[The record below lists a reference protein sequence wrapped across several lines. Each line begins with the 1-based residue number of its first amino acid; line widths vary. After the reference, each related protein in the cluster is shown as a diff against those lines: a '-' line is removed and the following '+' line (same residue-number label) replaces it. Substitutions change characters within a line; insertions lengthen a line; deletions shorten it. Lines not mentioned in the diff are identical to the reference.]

1 MIKVQATINGV
12 ISKSATIRTA
22 GDGKKFIGFPVKLTV
37 PGSRNNMP
45 GKELTVSVSK
55 EGDES
60 ELPAFTAG
68 TRVEVAGTLTFR
80 KTGDNLYFNFHA
92 HTVNLSPESTKD
104 AIEGTLE
111 FKGTVGKGV
120 DERTDKKGG
129 KYVSFSAY
137 STEKSDDTLQ
147 FTWIRFIKFDY
158 TKEAFLE
165 PKAKIHATGKLTV
178 SAYNGRI
185 DLDCRL
191 EDVEPWE
198 RRPFAPAN
206 DNENPPF

>member
-12 ISKSATIRTA
+12 ISKSATIHMA

-55 EGDES
+55 DGDES
-60 ELPAFTAG
+60 ELSAFAAG
-68 TRVEVAGTLTFR
+68 TRMEATGTITFR
-80 KTGDNLYFNFHA
+80 KTDDNLYFNFHA
-92 HTVNLSPESTKD
+92 DTANLSPESNKD

-120 DERTDKKGG
+120 DEKADKKGR

-137 STEKSDDTLQ
+137 STEKSGDALQ
-147 FTWIRFIKFDY
+147 FTWVRFIKFDY
-158 TKEAFLE
+158 VKDAFLE

-191 EDVEPWE
+191 DEIKPWE
-198 RRPFAPAN
+198 RQAFTQTK

>member
-1 MIKVQATINGV
+1 MIKVQATINGI
-12 ISKSATIRTA
+12 ISKPATIRVS
-22 GDGKKFIGFPVKLTV
+22 GDGNKFIGFLVKLSV

-45 GKELTVSVSK
+45 GKELSISVSK
-55 EGDES
+55 DGEES
-60 ELPAFTAG
+60 ELPSLAAG
-68 TRVEVAGTLTFR
+68 TRIEATGTLTFR

-92 HTVNLSPESTKD
+92 DTVVLNPDSNKD

-120 DERTDKKGG
+120 DEKTDKKDR

-137 STEKSDDTLQ
+137 STEKSGDALQ
-147 FTWIRFIKFDY
+147 FTWVRFIKFDY
-158 TKEAFLE
+158 VKEAFLE
-165 PKAKIHATGKLTV
+165 AKAKIHATGKLSV

-185 DLDCRL
+185 DLDCRR
-191 EDVEPWE
+191 EEVKPWE
-198 RRPFAPAN
+198 RQPFPQTK

>member
-12 ISKSATIRTA
+12 ISKSATVRTA

-45 GKELTVSVSK
+45 GKELTVSISK
-55 EGDES
+55 DGDES
-60 ELPAFTAG
+60 ELSEFTAG
-68 TRVEVAGTLTFR
+68 KRIEATGKLTFR

-92 HTVNLSPESTKD
+92 DTVNLSPESTKD
-104 AIEGTLE
+104 AIDGTLE
-111 FKGTVGKGV
+111 FKGTIGKGV
-120 DERTDKKGG
+120 DEKTDKKGG

-137 STEKSDDTLQ
+137 STEKSGDALQ
-147 FTWIRFIKFDY
+147 FTWVRFIKFDY
-158 TKEAFLE
+158 AKDAFLE
-165 PKAKIHATGKLTV
+165 AKAKIHATGKLTV

-191 EDVEPWE
+191 EEVKPWE
-198 RRPFAPAN
+198 RQPFTPSK
-206 DNENPPF
+206 DNEKPTF

>member
-1 MIKVQATINGV
+1 MIKVQATINGI
-12 ISKSATIRTA
+12 ISKPATIRTS

-55 EGDES
+55 DGGEE
-60 ELPAFTAG
+60 ELSALTAG
-68 TRVEVAGTLTFR
+68 TRIEATGTLTFR
-80 KTGDNLYFNFHA
+80 KTADNLYFNFHA
-92 HTVNLSPESTKD
+92 DTVNLTPESNKD
-104 AIEGTLE
+104 IIEGTLE

-120 DERTDKKGG
+120 DEKTDKKGG

-137 STEKSDDTLQ
+137 STEKAGDTLQ
-147 FTWIRFIKFDY
+147 FTWVRFIRFDY
-158 TKEAFLE
+158 LKEAFLG
-165 PKAKIHATGKLTV
+165 PKAKIHATGKLAVT
-178 SAYNGRI
+178 AYNGRI

-191 EDVEPWE
+191 ENIKPWE
-198 RRPFAPAN
+198 RQPFAQAQ

>member
-12 ISKSATIRTA
+12 ISKSATVRTA
-22 GDGKKFIGFPVKLTV
+22 SDGKKFIGFPVKLIV

-55 EGDES
+55 DGDES
-60 ELPAFTAG
+60 ELPAFAAG
-68 TRVEVAGTLTFR
+68 TRIEATGTLTFR
-80 KTGDNLYFNFHA
+80 KTSDNLFFNFHA
-92 HTVNLSPESTKD
+92 DTVVLCPESDKD

-120 DERTDKKGG
+120 DEKTDKKGG

-137 STEKSDDTLQ
+137 STEKSGDALQ
-147 FTWIRFIKFDY
+147 FTWVRFIKFNY
-158 TKEAFLE
+158 VKEAFLE
-165 PKAKIHATGKLTV
+165 PKMKIHATGKLTV

-191 EDVEPWE
+191 EEIKPWE
-198 RRPFAPAN
+198 RQPFTPAK
-206 DNENPPF
+206 DNEKPPF

>member
-12 ISKSATIRTA
+12 ISKSATVRTV
-22 GDGKKFIGFPVKLTV
+22 GDGKMFIGFPVKLTV

-55 EGDES
+55 DGDES
-60 ELPAFTAG
+60 ELTAFAAG
-68 TRVEVAGTLTFR
+68 TRIEATGTLTFR
-80 KTGDNLYFNFHA
+80 KTGDNLYFNVHA
-92 HTVNLSPESTKD
+92 DTVNHSPESSKD
-104 AIEGTLE
+104 AIDGTLE

-120 DERTDKKGG
+120 DEKTDKKGG

-137 STEKSDDTLQ
+137 STEKSGDALQ
-147 FTWIRFIKFDY
+147 FTWVRFIKFDY
-158 TKEAFLE
+158 GKDAFLE

-191 EDVEPWE
+191 EEVKPWE
-198 RRPFAPAN
+198 RQPFTQAKDN
-206 DNENPPF
+206 DNPPF

>member
-12 ISKSATIRTA
+12 ISKSATVRTA
-22 GDGKKFIGFPVKLTV
+22 SDGKKFIGFPVKLTV

-55 EGDES
+55 DGDES
-60 ELPAFTAG
+60 ELPAFAAG
-68 TRVEVAGTLTFR
+68 TRIEATGTLTFR
-80 KTGDNLYFNFHA
+80 KTSDNLFFNFHA
-92 HTVNLSPESTKD
+92 DTVVLCPESDKD

-120 DERTDKKGG
+120 DEKTDKKGG

-137 STEKSDDTLQ
+137 SMEKSGDALQ
-147 FTWIRFIKFDY
+147 FTWVRFIKFNY
-158 TKEAFLE
+158 VKEAFLE
-165 PKAKIHATGKLTV
+165 PKMKIHATGKLTV

-191 EDVEPWE
+191 EEIKPWE
-198 RRPFAPAN
+198 RQPFTPAK
-206 DNENPPF
+206 DNEKPPF

>member
-12 ISKSATIRTA
+12 ISKSATVRTA

-55 EGDES
+55 DGDEPELS
-60 ELPAFTAG
+60 EFTSGKRMEA
-68 TRVEVAGTLTFR
+68 TGTLTFR
-80 KTGDNLYFNFHA
+80 KTGDSLYLNFHA
-92 HTVNLSPESTKD
+92 DTVNLSPESTKD
-104 AIEGTLE
+104 AIDGTLE

-120 DERTDKKGG
+120 DDKTDKKGG

-137 STEKSDDTLQ
+137 STERSGDALQ
-147 FTWIRFIKFDY
+147 FTWVRFIKFDY
-158 TKEAFLE
+158 VKDAFLE

-191 EDVEPWE
+191 EEVKPWE
-198 RRPFAPAN
+198 RQPFTPSK

>member
-12 ISKSATIRTA
+12 ISKSATVRTA

-55 EGDES
+55 DGNES
-60 ELPAFTAG
+60 ELPAFAAG
-68 TRVEVAGTLTFR
+68 TRMEATGTLTFR

-92 HTVNLSPESTKD
+92 DTVILSPESTKD

-120 DERTDKKGG
+120 DEKTDKKGG

-137 STEKSDDTLQ
+137 STERSGDALQ
-147 FTWIRFIKFDY
+147 FTWVRFVKFDY
-158 TKEAFLE
+158 VREAFLE
-165 PKAKIHATGKLTV
+165 PKAKIQATGKLTV

-191 EDVEPWE
+191 EEVKPWE
-198 RRPFAPAN
+198 RLPLTPAK

>member
-12 ISKSATIRTA
+12 ISKSATVRTA

-45 GKELTVSVSK
+45 GKELTVSVSMD
-55 EGDES
+55 GDES
-60 ELPAFTAG
+60 ELSELTSGKCMEAT
-68 TRVEVAGTLTFR
+68 GTLTFR
-80 KTGDNLYFNFHA
+80 KTGDSLYLNFHA
-92 HTVNLSPESTKD
+92 DTVNLSPESTKD
-104 AIEGTLE
+104 AIDGTLE

-120 DERTDKKGG
+120 DEKTDKKGG

-137 STEKSDDTLQ
+137 STERSGDALQ
-147 FTWIRFIKFDY
+147 FTWVRFIKFDY
-158 TKEAFLE
+158 VKDAFLE

-191 EDVEPWE
+191 EEVKPWE
-198 RRPFAPAN
+198 RQPFTPSK

>member
-12 ISKSATIRTA
+12 ISKSATVRTA
-22 GDGKKFIGFPVKLTV
+22 SDGKKFIGFPVKLTV

-55 EGDES
+55 DGDES
-60 ELPAFTAG
+60 ELPAFAAG
-68 TRVEVAGTLTFR
+68 TRIEATGTLTFR
-80 KTGDNLYFNFHA
+80 KTSDNLFFNFHA
-92 HTVNLSPESTKD
+92 DTVVLCPESDKD
-104 AIEGTLE
+104 AIKGTLE

-137 STEKSDDTLQ
+137 STEKFGDALQ
-147 FTWIRFIKFDY
+147 FTWVRFIKFNY
-158 TKEAFLE
+158 VKEAFLE
-165 PKAKIHATGKLTV
+165 PKMKIHATGKLTV

-191 EDVEPWE
+191 EEIKPWE
-198 RRPFAPAN
+198 RQPFTPAK
-206 DNENPPF
+206 DNEKPPF

>member
-12 ISKSATIRTA
+12 ISKPAAIRVA
-22 GDGKKFIGFPVKLTV
+22 GDGKKFIGFSVKLSV

-45 GKELTVSVSK
+45 GKELILSVSK
-55 EGDES
+55 DGDES
-60 ELPAFTAG
+60 ELPSFTAG
-68 TRVEVAGTLTFR
+68 TRIEATGMLTFR
-80 KTGDNLYFNFHA
+80 KTSDNLYLNFHA
-92 HTVNLSPESTKD
+92 DTVVLNPETGKD
-104 AIEGTLE
+104 TIEGTLE

-120 DERTDKKGG
+120 DEKTDKKGRT
-129 KYVSFSAY
+129 YVSFSAY
-137 STEKSDDTLQ
+137 STEKSGDSLQ
-147 FTWIRFIKFDY
+147 FTWVRFIKFDY
-158 TKEAFLE
+158 VKDAFLE

-191 EDVEPWE
+191 EEIKPWE
-198 RRPFAPAN
+198 RQPFTPAK

>member
-12 ISKSATIRTA
+12 ISKSATVRTA

-37 PGSRNNMP
+37 PGSRNNML

-55 EGDES
+55 DGDES
-60 ELPAFTAG
+60 ELSEFTSGKRMEA
-68 TRVEVAGTLTFR
+68 TGTLTFR
-80 KTGDNLYFNFHA
+80 KTGDSLYLNFHA
-92 HTVNLSPESTKD
+92 DTVNLSPESTKD
-104 AIEGTLE
+104 AIDGTLE

-120 DERTDKKGG
+120 DDKTDKKGG

-137 STEKSDDTLQ
+137 STEKSGDALQ
-147 FTWIRFIKFDY
+147 FTWVRFIKFDY
-158 TKEAFLE
+158 VKDAFLE

-191 EDVEPWE
+191 EEVKPWE
-198 RRPFAPAN
+198 RQPFTPSK

>member
-1 MIKVQATINGV
+1 MIKVQATINGI
-12 ISKSATIRTA
+12 ISKSATVRTS

-55 EGDES
+55 DGDDS
-60 ELPAFTAG
+60 ELSEFTSGKRIEA
-68 TRVEVAGTLTFR
+68 TGTLTFR
-80 KTGDNLYFNFHA
+80 KTGDNLYLNFHA
-92 HTVNLSPESTKD
+92 DTVNLSPESTKD
-104 AIEGTLE
+104 AIDGTLE

-120 DERTDKKGG
+120 DEKTDKKGG

-147 FTWIRFIKFDY
+147 FTWVRFIKFDY

-165 PKAKIHATGKLTV
+165 PTAKIHATGKLTV

-191 EDVEPWE
+191 EEVKPWE
-198 RRPFAPAN
+198 RQPSTPAK

>member
-12 ISKSATIRTA
+12 ISKSATVRTA
-22 GDGKKFIGFPVKLTV
+22 GDGKMFIGFPVKLTV

-55 EGDES
+55 DGDES
-60 ELPAFTAG
+60 ELTAFAAG
-68 TRVEVAGTLTFR
+68 TRIEATGTLTFR

-92 HTVNLSPESTKD
+92 DTINLSPESNKD
-104 AIEGTLE
+104 AIEGMLE

-120 DERTDKKGG
+120 DEKTDKKGG

-137 STEKSDDTLQ
+137 STEKSGDALQ
-147 FTWIRFIKFDY
+147 FTWVRFIKLDY
-158 TKEAFLE
+158 VKEAFLE
-165 PKAKIHATGKLTV
+165 AKAKIHATGKLTV

-185 DLDCRL
+185 DLDCRM
-191 EDVEPWE
+191 EEVKPWE
-198 RRPFAPAN
+198 RQPFTPSK

>member
-12 ISKSATIRTA
+12 ISKSATIRMA

-45 GKELTVSVSK
+45 GKELTISVSK
-55 EGDES
+55 DGDET
-60 ELPAFTAG
+60 ELSFLTAG
-68 TRVEVAGTLTFR
+68 TRIEATGTLTFR
-80 KTGDNLYFNFHA
+80 KTSDNLYFNFH
-92 HTVNLSPESTKD
+92 TDTIVLSPESSKD

-120 DERTDKKGG
+120 DEKTDKKDR

-137 STEKSDDTLQ
+137 STEKSGDALQ
-147 FTWIRFIKFDY
+147 FTWVRFIKFDY
-158 TKEAFLE
+158 VKEAFLE

-191 EDVEPWE
+191 DEIKPWE
-198 RRPFAPAN
+198 RQAFTQAK
-206 DNENPPF
+206 DNETPPF

>member
-68 TRVEVAGTLTFR
+68 TRVEAAGTLTFR

-92 HTVNLSPESTKD
+92 DTVNLSPESTKD

-165 PKAKIHATGKLTV
+165 PKAKIYATGKLTV

-198 RRPFAPAN
+198 RRSFAPAN

>member
-12 ISKSATIRTA
+12 ISKSATVRTA
-22 GDGKKFIGFPVKLTV
+22 SDGKKFIGFPVKLTV

-55 EGDES
+55 DGDES
-60 ELPAFTAG
+60 ELPAFAAG
-68 TRVEVAGTLTFR
+68 TRIEATGTLTFR
-80 KTGDNLYFNFHA
+80 KTSDNLFFNFHA
-92 HTVNLSPESTKD
+92 DTVVLCPESDKD

-120 DERTDKKGG
+120 NERTDKKGG

-137 STEKSDDTLQ
+137 STEKSGDALQ
-147 FTWIRFIKFDY
+147 FTWVRFIKFNY
-158 TKEAFLE
+158 VKEAFLE
-165 PKAKIHATGKLTV
+165 PKMKIHATGKLTV

-185 DLDCRL
+185 DLDCLL
-191 EDVEPWE
+191 EEIKPWE
-198 RRPFAPAN
+198 RQPFTPAK
-206 DNENPPF
+206 DNEKPPF

>member
-12 ISKSATIRTA
+12 ISKSATVRTA

-55 EGDES
+55 DGDES
-60 ELPAFTAG
+60 ELTAFAAG
-68 TRVEVAGTLTFR
+68 TRIEATGMLTFR
-80 KTGDNLYFNFHA
+80 KTGDNLYFNFQA
-92 HTVNLSPESTKD
+92 DTVNFSPESNKD

-120 DERTDKKGG
+120 DEKTDKKGG

-137 STEKSDDTLQ
+137 STEKSGDALQ
-147 FTWIRFIKFDY
+147 FTWVRFIKFDY
-158 TKEAFLE
+158 VKDAFLE
-165 PKAKIHATGKLTV
+165 PK
-178 SAYNGRI
+178 GR
-185 DLDCRL
+185 
-191 EDVEPWE
+191 
-198 RRPFAPAN
+198 A
-206 DNENPPF
+206 

>member
-1 MIKVQATINGV
+1 MIKAQATINGV
-12 ISKSATIRTA
+12 ISKSATVRTA
-22 GDGKKFIGFPVKLTV
+22 GDGKKSIGFPMKLTV

-45 GKELTVSVSK
+45 GKEFTISVSK
-55 EGDES
+55 DGDES
-60 ELPAFTAG
+60 DLSGFTAG
-68 TRVEVAGTLTFR
+68 QRIEATGTLTFR

-92 HTVNLSPESTKD
+92 DAVNLSPESSKD
-104 AIEGTLE
+104 AIEGTME

-120 DERTDKKGG
+120 DEKTDKKGG

-137 STEKSDDTLQ
+137 STEKSGDTLQ
-147 FTWIRFIKFDY
+147 FTWVRFIKFDY
-158 TKEAFLE
+158 VKDAFLE

-178 SAYNGRI
+178 AAYNGRI

-191 EDVEPWE
+191 EEVKPWE
-198 RRPFAPAN
+198 RQPFASEK

>member
-12 ISKSATIRTA
+12 ISKSATVRTA

-45 GKELTVSVSK
+45 GKELTVSVSMD
-55 EGDES
+55 GDES
-60 ELPAFTAG
+60 ELSELTSGKRMEAT
-68 TRVEVAGTLTFR
+68 GTLTFR
-80 KTGDNLYFNFHA
+80 KTGYSLYLNFHA
-92 HTVNLSPESTKD
+92 DTVNLSPESTKD
-104 AIEGTLE
+104 AIDGTLE

-120 DERTDKKGG
+120 DEKTDKKGG

-137 STEKSDDTLQ
+137 STERSGDALQ
-147 FTWIRFIKFDY
+147 FTWVRFIKFDY
-158 TKEAFLE
+158 VKDAFLE

-191 EDVEPWE
+191 EEVKPWE
-198 RRPFAPAN
+198 RQPFTPSK

>member
-12 ISKSATIRTA
+12 ISKSATVRTA
-22 GDGKKFIGFPVKLTV
+22 SDGKKFIGFPVKLTV

-55 EGDES
+55 DGDES
-60 ELPAFTAG
+60 ELPAFAAG
-68 TRVEVAGTLTFR
+68 TRIEATGTLTFR
-80 KTGDNLYFNFHA
+80 KTSDNLFFNFHA
-92 HTVNLSPESTKD
+92 DTVVLCPESDKD
-104 AIEGTLE
+104 AIKGTLE

-137 STEKSDDTLQ
+137 STEKSGDALQ
-147 FTWIRFIKFDY
+147 FTWVRFIKFNY
-158 TKEAFLE
+158 VKEAFLE
-165 PKAKIHATGKLTV
+165 PKMKIHATGKLTV

-191 EDVEPWE
+191 EEIKPWE
-198 RRPFAPAN
+198 RQPFTPAK
-206 DNENPPF
+206 DNEKPPF

>member
-1 MIKVQATINGV
+1 MIKVQATINGI
-12 ISKSATIRTA
+12 ISKSATVRTA
-22 GDGKKFIGFPVKLTV
+22 SDGKKFIGFPVKLTV

-55 EGDES
+55 DGDES
-60 ELPAFTAG
+60 ELPAFAAG
-68 TRVEVAGTLTFR
+68 TRIEATGTLTFR
-80 KTGDNLYFNFHA
+80 KTSDNLFFNFHA
-92 HTVNLSPESTKD
+92 DTVVLCPESDKD

-120 DERTDKKGG
+120 DEKTDKKDG

-137 STEKSDDTLQ
+137 STEKSGDALQ
-147 FTWIRFIKFDY
+147 FTWVRFIKFNY
-158 TKEAFLE
+158 VKEAFLE
-165 PKAKIHATGKLTV
+165 PKMKIHATGKLTV

-191 EDVEPWE
+191 EEIKPWE
-198 RRPFAPAN
+198 RQPFTPAK
-206 DNENPPF
+206 DNEKPPF

>member
-12 ISKSATIRTA
+12 ISKSATVRTA

-45 GKELTVSVSK
+45 GKELAISVSK
-55 EGDES
+55 DGDES
-60 ELPAFTAG
+60 ELSSLMAG
-68 TRVEVAGTLTFR
+68 TRIEATGTLTFR
-80 KTGDNLYFNFHA
+80 KTSDSLYFNFHA
-92 HTVNLSPESTKD
+92 DTVIPGPESNKD
-104 AIEGTLE
+104 SIEGTLE

-120 DERTDKKGG
+120 DEKKDKKGRN
-129 KYVSFSAY
+129 YVSFPAY
-137 STEKSDDTLQ
+137 STEKSGDALQ
-147 FTWIRFIKFDY
+147 FTWVRFIKFDY
-158 TKEAFLE
+158 VKDAFLG

-191 EDVEPWE
+191 EEVKPWE
-198 RRPFAPAN
+198 RQPFTPSK